1 MSAHRRANLRS
12 GVRSGFTL
20 VELMVSLTV
29 GAIVIMTVYT
39 IGGASARNFQE
50 QQRISQLQLST
61 RIALDRVRRD
71 VERAGLHGT
80 PNSTLERLCTTPT
93 RVIRA
98 VTLDDNASSSRGALN
113 AYEGV
118 ASNTTTQADLL
129 RIVGNFVTSDA
140 YLVRSLNGAGNV
152 AFLQTQWQGFRRS
165 FADVVTDPTGNTF
178 DTALFSS
185 VFAPGRML
193 HVQNMSGNHFFVT
206 VVSASIAGTDATVTF
221 TPSLPVGGTCVVGL
235 GEGSLLAPLS
245 EVQYE
250 LVAAPSDQRPTLDP
264 AVTGPNVSLVRRER
278 HMTSGAVLNE
288 RTVLEWA
295 VHFDVDAV
303 IDTTATGLP
312 PDARLFTRF
321 NDAAAE
327 TQVSS
332 RPERVRSLIVTIGG
346 RTPEQD
352 PRFPWVAPAAND
364 PLTRFRVFTTRVGAA
379 RVRTATSEINLPNL
393 VNRGM

>member
-1 MSAHRRANLRS
+1 MSARRRA
-12 GVRSGFTL
+12 GFTL
-20 VELMVSLTV
+20 VELMISLTV

-39 IGGASARNFQE
+39 IGGASARSFQE

-61 RIALDRVRRD
+61 RLALDRVRRD
-71 VERAGLHGT
+71 IERAGLHGT
-80 PNSTLERLCTTPT
+80 PNSSIERVCATPP
-93 RVIRA
+93 RAIRA
-98 VTLDDNASSSRGALN
+98 VTLDDNAASSRGALN
-113 AYEGV
+113 TYEAAG
-118 ASNTTTQADLL
+118 SNTTTQADLL

-178 DTALFSS
+178 DTELFGS
-185 VFAPGRML
+185 VFRPGRML

-264 AVTGPNVSLVRRER
+264 AVTGPNVSLVRREL

-303 IDTTATGLP
+303 IDTTTAGP

-327 TQVSS
+327 AQITA
-332 RPERVRSLIVTIGG
+332 RAERVRSLIVTIGG

-364 PLTRFRVFTTRVGAA
+364 PLSRFRVFSSRVGAA
-379 RVRTATSEINLPNL
+379 RVRTATTEINLPNL